1 MKEGWNEVIIQLDA
15 NHRIKGG
22 DRAWQL
28 ERLRVVKGKENWR
41 AFKWFT
47 SLPRTVQEAA
57 HAEIRTDPAEGLSE
71 ALEAVHRVV
80 QKYERAIDDAIA
92 EMGERYE
99 AKTRAVS

>member
-1 MKEGWNEVIIQLDA
+1 M
-15 NHRIKGG
+15 
-22 DRAWQL
+22 
-28 ERLRVVKGKENWR
+28 
-41 AFKWFT
+41 
-47 SLPRTVQEAA
+47 QEAA